1 MNNSFLDLYSPSRLM
16 DDMIQFYEGELGF
29 SLASRSPLETILKAP
44 VPQTPS
50 LRLQATDQ
58 ELTTTRTGLVFH
70 VTNFDAAFSELTDAG
85 HAIPGSCDPDRQTF
99 MIADPAGNQIEF
111 RALSKS

>member
-1 MNNSFLDLYSPSRLM
+1 MNNSFLDLYGPSRLM

-29 SLASRSPLETILKAP
+29 SLTSRSPSETILKAP
-44 VPQTPS
+44 MPQTPS
-50 LRLQATDQ
+50 LRLKATDQ
-58 ELTTTRTGLVFH
+58 KLTTTRTGLVFH
-70 VTNFDAAFSELTDAG
+70 VTNFDAAFSELTEAG
-85 HAIPGSCDPDRQTF
+85 YAIPGSRDPDRQAF